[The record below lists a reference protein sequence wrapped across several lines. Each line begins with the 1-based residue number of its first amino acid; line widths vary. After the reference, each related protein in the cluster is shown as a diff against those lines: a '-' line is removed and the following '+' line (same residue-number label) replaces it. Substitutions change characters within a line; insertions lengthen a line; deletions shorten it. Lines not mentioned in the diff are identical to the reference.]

1 MAKISSDPS
10 NNHSSPSEDTIDK
23 EFEIPIDISIEAKDA
38 INYYLGTAVF
48 ELLIDD
54 KRLLAI
60 ESKRLEVL
68 QQQNQEKERAIEIK
82 RKSNEVRFN
91 SLKEWMTVLNY
102 GVLIFIFTI
111 IGIVLGSILTFNS
124 GAVVKCGSGQ
134 FFCQIFTLNKK

>member
-1 MAKISSDPS
+1 MAKISSNPS
-10 NNHSSPSEDTIDK
+10 NNHSPSSEDTIDK

-38 INYYLGTAVF
+38 INYYLGAAIF

-68 QQQNQEKERAIEIK
+68 HQQNQEKEKAIEIK
-82 RKSNEVRFN
+82 RKSNEVKFN
-91 SLKEWMTVLNY
+91 SLKEWMNVFNY
-102 GVLIFIFTI
+102 GVLIFIFMI

-124 GAVVKCGSGQ
+124 GAVVKCGSNQ

>member
-10 NNHSSPSEDTIDK
+10 NNLSSSSEDTIDK

-38 INYYLGTAVF
+38 INYFLGTAVF

-60 ESKRLEVL
+60 ESKRLDVL
-68 QQQNQEKERAIEIK
+68 QQQNQEKEKAIEIK

>member
-68 QQQNQEKERAIEIK
+68 QKQNQEKERAIEIR
-82 RKSNEVRFN
+82 RKNNEVRFN
-91 SLKEWMTVLNY
+91 SIKEWMTVLNY

-124 GAVVKCGSGQ
+124 GAVIKCGSGQ